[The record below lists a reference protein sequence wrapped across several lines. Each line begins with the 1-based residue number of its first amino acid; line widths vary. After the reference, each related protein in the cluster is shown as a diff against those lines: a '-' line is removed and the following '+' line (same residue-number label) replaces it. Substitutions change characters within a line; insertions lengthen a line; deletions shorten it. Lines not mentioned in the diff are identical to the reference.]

1 VLNGADTKPYFA
13 SAGVMYG
20 VSLEDI
26 LHFDEQVCGGIEGAC
41 VCVCVCARMRI
52 FVCVCVC

>member
-1 VLNGADTKPYFA
+1 MLTLSPYFA

-26 LHFDEQVCGGIEGAC
+26 LHFDEQVCGEIEGFKKNY
-41 VCVCVCARMRI
+41 VLK
-52 FVCVCVC
+52 